1 MAQCSSIDSSC
12 YALQQSFLQCEF
24 QLLPQYAPAFARFVW
39 RKEEFKT
46 GLIVGAPLSKGH
58 RGTVRIGAPDFAFGH
73 AICYRLE
80 IGQRHSESF
89 DFATPPS

>member
-1 MAQCSSIDSSC
+1 MNSSFCLNTLLLLHALFGAKRSSKQ
-12 YALQQSFLQCEF
+12 A
-24 QLLPQYAPAFARFVW
+24 
-39 RKEEFKT
+39 
-46 GLIVGAPLSKGH
+46 LIVGAPLSKGH

-73 AICYRLE
+73 ASCYRLE